1 MRAVKSDDLQAI
13 LDFVYFGQ
21 TSVYQDNLES
31 FLAVAEELQLRGL
44 MGKEESAFEDS
55 QIDDLKIPLP
65 TLDEPACK
73 QEKDISNQQ
82 HPPSSTKLGEAK
94 ETVRARKEISEGL
107 REMERQTHLK
117 MEKTSRTTLSGPIYK
132 CKACGKEGRN
142 AQLKAHI
149 QANHLEGFSIPCNF
163 CEKTFRSKCS
173 LKGHKSEKE
182 KKIILILLQVQRKTR
197 TTLHERAPV

>member
-1 MRAVKSDDLQAI
+1 
-13 LDFVYFGQ
+13 
-21 TSVYQDNLES
+21 
-31 FLAVAEELQLRGL
+31 
-44 MGKEESAFEDS
+44 MGKEESALEDS
-55 QIDDLKIPLP
+55 QI
-65 TLDEPACK
+65 DEPACK
-73 QEKDISNQQ
+73 QEKDISKQQ

-117 MEKTSRTTLSGPIYK
+117 MEKTSRTTSSGPIFK
-132 CKACGKEGRN
+132 CKVCGKEGRN

-197 TTLHERAPV
+197 TTLHDRAPV

>member
-1 MRAVKSDDLQAI
+1 VL
-13 LDFVYFGQ
+13 
-21 TSVYQDNLES
+21 QDNLES

-82 HPPSSTKLGEAK
+82 HPPSSTKLSEAK

-107 REMERQTHLK
+107 TEMERQTHLK
-117 MEKTSRTTLSGPIYK
+117 NGENLEDNLK
-132 CKACGKEGRN
+132 KAD
-142 AQLKAHI
+142 I
-149 QANHLEGFSIPCNF
+149 
-163 CEKTFRSKCS
+163 
-173 LKGHKSEKE
+173 
-182 KKIILILLQVQRKTR
+182 QVQSVRKR
-197 TTLHERAPV
+197 REECAAESSHSSQSLGRIFYSLQLL

>member
-1 MRAVKSDDLQAI
+1 ML
-13 LDFVYFGQ
+13 
-21 TSVYQDNLES
+21 QDNLES

-44 MGKEESAFEDS
+44 MGKEESALEDP
-55 QIDDLKIPLP
+55 QIDDFKIPLP
-65 TLDEPACK
+65 TLDEPTCK
-73 QEKDISNQQ
+73 QEKDISKQQ

-94 ETVRARKEISEGL
+94 EMVRARKEISEGL

-117 MEKTSRTTLSGPIYK
+117 MEKTSRTTSSGPIFK
-132 CKACGKEGRN
+132 CKVCGKEGRN

-149 QANHLEGFSIPCNF
+149 QANHSEGFSIPCNF

-197 TTLHERAPV
+197 TTLHDRAPV